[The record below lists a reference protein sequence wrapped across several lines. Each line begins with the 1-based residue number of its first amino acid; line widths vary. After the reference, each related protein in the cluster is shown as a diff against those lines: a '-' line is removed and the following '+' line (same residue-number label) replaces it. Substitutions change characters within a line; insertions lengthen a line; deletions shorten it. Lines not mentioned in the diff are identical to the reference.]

1 MSMFFNTLDD
11 LIVWVIMDAC
21 YPKHARISMNNLMEH
36 AENKWTLLLNDHFQD
51 YDDFAQSIRGW
62 GVDFRQLKP
71 GRSPASLQQ
80 FGVPDLLVTRFNMSQ
95 AYDQRGSTPNKM
107 LTIGFLEEA
116 AGMAQTPEGIISVEN
131 VWCFSSGREFECTNQ
146 ADFRAFGLSVSEA
159 LIDEVADTCEL
170 RDIHSSLGSNQVV
183 RCRQRADLDRIRQQL
198 ATISR
203 ILRNSSNDQPTM
215 LAPKHDLVRELLE
228 ILAGP
233 QEITSLKMTTRKQLV
248 LRRALDFLD
257 ANPGSPITVHQ
268 LAKETGAGIRT
279 LEYVFRDYYGV
290 TPKAY
295 LSARRLSGA
304 RRELQWQEIES
315 TLVSDVAHR
324 WGFWHLGR
332 FSADYKR
339 FFGELPSETL
349 DKNRHM

>member
-1 MSMFFNTLDD
+1 
-11 LIVWVIMDAC
+11 MDNR
-21 YPKHARISMNNLMEH
+21 YPKRARISMNKPLEQTEMN
-36 AENKWTLLLNDHFQD
+36 WTLFSDNHFQD

-71 GRSPASLQQ
+71 GHSPASLQQ
-80 FGVPDLLVTRFNMSQ
+80 FGVPDLMVTRFNMSQ
-95 AYDQRGSTPNKM
+95 AYDQRGSTPDKM
-107 LTIGFLEEA
+107 LTIGFIEA
-116 AGMAQTPEGIISVEN
+116 GAGKVHTPDGSVSEDHL
-131 VWCFSSGREFECTNQ
+131 WCFSAGREFGCSSQ
-146 ADFRAFGLSVSEA
+146 ADFRAFGLSVSES
-159 LIDEVADTCEL
+159 LLDEVTDTCEL
-170 RDIHSSLGSNQVV
+170 MDIHSTLGSNQVV
-183 RCRQRADLDRIRQQL
+183 RCQRPADLDRIRQQL

-203 ILRNSSNDQPTM
+203 TIRNSNNDRPATQ
-215 LAPKHDLVRELLE
+215 AHKHDLVRELLE

-233 QEITSLKMTTRKQLV
+233 QEITPLKMTTRKQLV
-248 LRRALDFLD
+248 LRRALDFLE

-295 LSARRLSGA
+295 LSARRLAGA
-304 RRELQWQEIES
+304 RRELQWSKIEP
-315 TLVSDVAHR
+315 TFVSDVAHR
-324 WGFWHLGR
+324 WGFFHLGR

-349 DKNRHM
+349 EKNRPV

>member
-1 MSMFFNTLDD
+1 MNTLPEY
-11 LIVWVIMDAC
+11 A
-21 YPKHARISMNNLMEH
+21 NNH
-36 AENKWTLLLNDHFQD
+36 WSLLLDDHFQD
-51 YDDFAQSIRGW
+51 YYNYAQLISRW
-62 GVDFRQLKP
+62 EVDFRQLKP

-107 LTIGFLEEA
+107 LTIGFLE
-116 AGMAQTPEGIISVEN
+116 AGAGKAQTPERIISEDN
-131 VWCFSSGREFECTNQ
+131 MWCFSAGREFECTSQ
-146 ADFRAFGLSVSEA
+146 ADFRAFGLSVSES
-159 LIDEVADTCEL
+159 LIDEVTDTCEL

-183 RCRQRADLDRIRQQL
+183 RCRQRADLDRIRHQL
-198 ATISR
+198 ATILR
-203 ILRNSSNDQPTM
+203 FIRNSSNDHSTM
-215 LAPKHDLVRELLE
+215 QVHKHDLVRELLE

-233 QEITSLKMTTRKQLV
+233 QETVSLEMTKRKQLV
-248 LRRALDFLD
+248 LRRALDFLE
-257 ANPGSPITVHQ
+257 ANPGSPIAVHQ

-295 LSARRLSGA
+295 LSARRLAGA
-304 RRELQWQEIES
+304 RRELQCSETES
-315 TLVSDVAHR
+315 TFICDVAHR

-339 FFGELPSETL
+339 FFGELPSVTL
-349 DKNRHM
+349 EKN